1 MSDVVY
7 RSLICRA
14 PSYEGK
20 QLAISAST
28 DNSNVYVQNLDYTND
43 LQLWEV
49 RSTRNGGAFAL
60 VNKRTGR
67 AIARAGNIQGA
78 PLVTVGVD
86 QINTSDLAVWRNEG
100 NETFN
105 PINSF
110 ADWEQ
115 KINLPGNRPYRAG
128 QQLLTWGWGG
138 GAENEKWVQLK
149 DSRQTRIKSIN
160 FEMGLADIED
170 YSPVVGGTQT
180 VTNTSSADQEQKLAF
195 KFVEGHRYLFTH
207 ERGLTVSEEI
217 QFKGGLPI
225 LGETK
230 VAIKVEGT
238 WKFSQEQEGTDEKE
252 VSIEVPV
259 KIPAHQSIRVSVL
272 MLNARLLVPY
282 SAQIETVYAD
292 GTTKTESTDGL
303 FRSVNTYN
311 VVTKFE
317 PLGTVVTT
325 ATRELL
331 RRF

>member
-7 RSLICRA
+7 RSLICKA
-14 PSYEGK
+14 YSGEGK

-28 DNSNVYVQNLDYTND
+28 DNNNVYVQNLDYSND

-49 RSTRNGGAFAL
+49 RSARDGKAFAL
-60 VNKRTGR
+60 INKRTGR
-67 AIARAGNIQGA
+67 AIARAENRQGT
-78 PLVTVGVD
+78 PLVTVGLE

-100 NETFN
+100 GETFN

-115 KINLPGNRPYRAG
+115 KINLPGNGPYRAG
-128 QQLLTWGWGG
+128 QQLITWEWDGG
-138 GAENEKWVQLK
+138 DDNEKWVQVK

-160 FEMGLADIED
+160 FDMGLADIED
-170 YSPVVGGTQT
+170 YAPVVAGTQT
-180 VTNTSSADQEQKLAF
+180 VTNISGVDQEQKLTF
-195 KFVEGHRYLFTH
+195 KFVEGHRYAFTH

-225 LGETK
+225 LGEAK
-230 VAIKVEGT
+230 VTIRVEGT
-238 WKFSQEQEGTDEKE
+238 WKFSEEQESTDEQE
-252 VSIEVPV
+252 VSVEVPV

-272 MLNARLLVPY
+272 MLQARVSVPY

-292 GTTKTESTDGL
+292 GTTRTESTGGL
-303 FRSVNTYN
+303 FGGVNTYN
-311 VVTKFE
+311 VVTRFE
-317 PLGTVVTT
+317 SLGTVDRT
-325 ATRELL
+325 ATRKLL